1 MPGNPI
7 SSGTATMDERV
18 TRMCGIAGWV
28 SYPCN
33 LMAPR
38 NVIAKMTETMSRHGS
53 DAGGIWIDRHVA
65 LRHPRL
71 AVINLVGVE
80 LTQFVAETM
89 L

>member
-1 MPGNPI
+1 
-7 SSGTATMDERV
+7 
-18 TRMCGIAGWV
+18 
-28 SYPCN
+28 
-33 LMAPR
+33 MAPR